1 MKRIF
6 RIRPRLGN
14 AICLIVP
21 FSIILMIGN
30 IFGISFFEGL
40 AIILVVVLF
49 PFQDYLYNYFFYDS
63 NTTCALYAGNL
74 ALEYGFSPKAQDGH
88 IWDPEECRV
97 SEVYSFYPDNRL
109 TAPEPYTAGFMFYT
123 FNDGEK
129 SRHVEFYDYRSG
141 GDTFVYYEFDFHRYA
156 EFQDKTIRREMK
168 VADIDSSKRFVKLEK
183 L

>member
-1 MKRIF
+1 MKRRF
-6 RIRPRLGN
+6 RIRRRLGG
-14 AICLIVP
+14 AICLLPAFILL
-21 FSIILMIGN
+21 FLGIILDSEI
-30 IFGISFFEGL
+30 IKSLSLPCLFIVIPFGGKL
-40 AIILVVVLF
+40 YDLV
-49 PFQDYLYNYFFYDS
+49 FYDS

-109 TAPEPYTAGFMFYT
+109 PTPEPYTAGFMFYT
-123 FNDGEK
+123 YGNGEK

-141 GDTFVYYEFDFHRYA
+141 GDTFVYYEFYFDDCEQFN
-156 EFQDKTIRREMK
+156 DKTFRREMK

>member
-1 MKRIF
+1 M
-6 RIRPRLGN
+6 
-14 AICLIVP
+14 
-21 FSIILMIGN
+21 
-30 IFGISFFEGL
+30 
-40 AIILVVVLF
+40 
-49 PFQDYLYNYFFYDS
+49 
-63 NTTCALYAGNL
+63 

-109 TAPEPYTAGFMFYT
+109 PTPEPYTAGFMFYT
-123 FNDGEK
+123 FNDGAK

-141 GDTFVYYEFDFHRYA
+141 GDIFVYYDFDFHDY
-156 EFQDKTIRREMK
+156 EQFNDKTIRREMK